1 MKSIKLPAFF
11 SAFALIF
18 VGALIA
24 IFSDQDTPG
33 LNVPGEFPTIESALA
48 QAQPKDVIIVDAEQG
63 PYRENLEIKVPGI
76 EIKSSNGR
84 AVIEAKVAEKDVVRI
99 LADNVKFSGFDI
111 RRGATGILVES
122 TFGVAIEDNH
132 IQDQFG
138 IGIMLFEAKHGQIG
152 NNVIRGNIHGIWLSH
167 ESDDNIL
174 VGNLVEKN
182 VSVGLS
188 LNVSNN
194 NRITQN
200 QWLDHQTGINISQ
213 SVTNTLSD
221 NQINHNQT
229 GLSINEAA
237 GSNQFFDNEI
247 KGNSTGISLFNT
259 HQNVFERNQISE
271 NLLEGVV
278 AEVTSETEYRDNVIK
293 DNQVGIRFV
302 NSSTNTVQHNTIEA
316 NQTGVHLAG
325 SSLNN
330 VIQNNNIFAN
340 TSLGLSNDTLEL
352 AHAENNYWGDTSG
365 ARFSKDDVGDG
376 DLVAGLVEFTPWL
389 AELVV
394 LNAE

>member
-18 VGALIA
+18 AGALLA

-33 LNVPGEFPTIESALA
+33 LNVPSEFPTIEAALT
-48 QAQPKDVIIVDAEQG
+48 QAQPKDVIIVDAEKG
-63 PYRENLEIKVPGI
+63 PYQENLEIKVPDI

-84 AVIEAKVAEKDVVRI
+84 AVIQARVAEKDVVRI
-99 LADNVKFSGFDI
+99 LADNVKLSGFDI

-167 ESDDNIL
+167 ESDDNVLI
-174 VGNLVEKN
+174 GNLVEKN
-182 VSVGLS
+182 VSMGLS
-188 LNVSNN
+188 LNSSNN

-213 SVTNTLSD
+213 SVTNTVSD
-221 NQINHNQT
+221 NRINHNQT

-237 GSNQFFDNEI
+237 GSNLFYDNELD
-247 KGNSTGISLFNT
+247 GNSVGISLFNT
-259 HQNVFERNQISE
+259 HQNVFERNQILNS
-271 NLLEGVV
+271 LLEGVV
-278 AEVTSETEYRDNVIK
+278 AEVTSETQYRDNVFK

-302 NSSTNTVQHNTIEA
+302 NSSNNTLEHNTIEA
-316 NQTGVHLAG
+316 NQTGVHLVG

-330 VIQNNNIFAN
+330 DIHQNNIFSN

-352 AHAENNYWGDTSG
+352 TYAENNYWGDASG
-365 ARFSKDDVGDG
+365 ARFSKDDAGDG
-376 DLVAGLVEFTPWL
+376 DLIAGLVEFTPWL